1 MAVILFHEV
10 VEEGLIFD
18 LQTLSIATIITRD
31 NVSHNQHFDKKS
43 DIGPKDGTVC
53 GPQMIEEQST
63 VIIPPAEETII
74 SKAVR
79 STFTEECRT

>member
-1 MAVILFHEV
+1 MLLDPC
-10 VEEGLIFD
+10 EGASWFK
-18 LQTLSIATIITRD
+18 RD
-31 NVSHNQHFDKKS
+31 NISHNKHFDKKS

-53 GPQMIEEQST
+53 GPQMIEEQSA

>member
-1 MAVILFHEV
+1 MKGVGCVAAA
-10 VEEGLIFD
+10 GGK
-18 LQTLSIATIITRD
+18 AGRD
-31 NVSHNQHFDKKS
+31 SVTQPELTYNNVSYNQHFDKKS

-53 GPQMIEEQST
+53 GPQMIEEQSA